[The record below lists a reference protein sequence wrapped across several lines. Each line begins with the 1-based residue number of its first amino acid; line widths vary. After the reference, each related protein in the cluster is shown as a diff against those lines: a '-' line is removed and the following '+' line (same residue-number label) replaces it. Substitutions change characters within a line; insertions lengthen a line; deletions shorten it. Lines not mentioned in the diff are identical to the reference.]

1 MSLIYLG
8 NIIYDWLN
16 NREKTKQY
24 RNEAETNLNQ
34 AFSSFEATNQK
45 LQNTLEELG
54 RLQTH
59 IIQNSLKEYEK
70 LVEKLG
76 DINDLDLQGMSETEM
91 MDLKNFDKSIV
102 AINEIIV
109 GLVASGASG
118 AMAGFG
124 AFGAAGMF
132 ATAST
137 GTSIST
143 LSGAAATKATLAW
156 FGGGSIASGGLGMAG
171 GIWVLGGI
179 AAIPA
184 VATLI
189 MILDKN
195 AESAKYKAL
204 AQWCSTK
211 ALIEE
216 MKAEILVKQQVINKA
231 QEKMKALLKSSD
243 LLMKQTSIV
252 EYISKTQGNSV
263 SKWETKEQEN
273 LTIMKGFA
281 ETIVNIINAPLMN
294 DEDPLTQKIMTHQAK
309 SKELIEE
316 INAKWGEKS

>member
-1 MSLIYLG
+1 MSG
-8 NIIYDWLN
+8 
-16 NREKTKQY
+16 
-24 RNEAETNLNQ
+24 
-34 AFSSFEATNQK
+34 
-45 LQNTLEELG
+45 
-54 RLQTH
+54 
-59 IIQNSLKEYEK
+59 
-70 LVEKLG
+70 
-76 DINDLDLQGMSETEM
+76 TEI
-91 MDLKNFDKSIV
+91 MDLKNLDKSIV

-109 GLVASGASG
+109 GLIASGVSG

-171 GIWVLGGI
+171 GMWVLGGI

-189 MILDKN
+189 MILGKN

-216 MKAEILVKQQVINKA
+216 IKAEILAKQQVINKA
-231 QEKMKALLKSSD
+231 QEKTKDLFKSSD
-243 LLMKQTSIV
+243 LLMKQIGIV
-252 EYISKTQGNSV
+252 EYISKTQGKSV
-263 SKWETKEQEN
+263 SKWEAKEQDN
-273 LTIMKGFA
+273 LKSMMQLA
-281 ETIVNIINAPLMN
+281 DTIVKTINAPLMN
-294 DEDPLTQKIMTHQAK
+294 DEDPLTQKIIAHQAK
-309 SKELIEE
+309 CKELIEK
-316 INAKWGEKS
+316 INAKWGK

>member
-8 NIIYDWLN
+8 STIYDWLN

-24 RNEAETNLNQ
+24 HNEAETNLNQ
-34 AFSSFEATNQK
+34 AFSSFEVTNQK

-54 RLQTH
+54 QLQTH
-59 IIQNSLKEYEK
+59 IVQNSLKEYEK

-76 DINDLDLQGMSETEM
+76 GINGLDLQNMSETEM
-91 MDLKNFDKSIV
+91 MDLKNLDKSLV
-102 AINEIIV
+102 AINDIIV
-109 GLVASGASG
+109 GLVVSGASG

-189 MILDKN
+189 MILGKN
-195 AESAKYKAL
+195 AESAKYTAL
-204 AQWCSTK
+204 AQWSSTK

-243 LLMKQTSIV
+243 LLMKQISIV
-252 EYISKTQGNSV
+252 EYISKIQGNSI

-273 LTIMKGFA
+273 LTIMKRFA

-294 DEDPLTQKIMTHQAK
+294 DEDPLTQKIMAHQAK
-309 SKELIEE
+309 SKELIEK
-316 INAKWGEKS
+316 INKKWGEK